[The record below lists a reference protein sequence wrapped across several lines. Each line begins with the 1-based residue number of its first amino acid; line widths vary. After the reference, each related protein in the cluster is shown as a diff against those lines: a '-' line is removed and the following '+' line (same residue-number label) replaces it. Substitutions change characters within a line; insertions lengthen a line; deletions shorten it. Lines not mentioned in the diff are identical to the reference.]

1 MLRRLGLGTTGAS
14 VIGGAFAY
22 YEAKRKMGDDAL
34 SRLISYDKVALPA
47 ILEYKW
53 EEAKCEKL
61 PKLLPALF
69 PPVSDEEERQRFEV
83 LHRKYARPLFD
94 KFMELGGFYYKSGQ
108 KIASNQGGVV
118 PKLYVDM
125 FQPFLNAIP
134 PRNFAEVRT
143 VLEGELGRPMEEV
156 FSSFDGA
163 RRWIAPQHPAMAM
176 LARSRPML
184 DLTRCCRGADWVR
197 VDWPGASRDAALD
210 RRASRRQGAEPRGG
224 AHLPWRRLRPPDP
237 RRRLHA
243 SDVTRL

>member
-134 PRNFAEVRT
+134 PRDPADVRR
-143 VLEGELGRPMEEV
+143 VMEAELGCPREQV
-156 FSSFDGA
+156 FSSFEETPIGCASIGQAHRATLKSNGQRVVVKVQNPEAERTFNGDVFA
-163 RRWIAPQHPAMAM
+163 LKVLVDTFMPQV
-176 LARSRPML
+176 S
-184 DLTRCCRGADWVR
+184 
-197 VDWPGASRDAALD
+197 
-210 RRASRRQGAEPRGG
+210 
-224 AHLPWRRLRPPDP
+224 
-237 RRRLHA
+237 
-243 SDVTRL
+243 